1 MALLEQIQ
9 ARLLRIE
16 RWIGGTCLL
25 LLLVLALVQI
35 VARNFLSIGLPVAD
49 TLTRYLVL
57 YVTFFGAILAIHG
70 QRHISLDVLCIWLGQ
85 CWRDRLHRPLH
96 FIGALVTA
104 LLCQA
109 AWAYWQD
116 EWAYVPD
123 PDRWMTLL
131 ALILPAGFGL
141 LSLHFLL
148 AGLIGKPAAEPER
161 P

>member
-1 MALLEQIQ
+1 LALLETVQGL
-9 ARLLRIE
+9 LLRIE
-16 RWIGGTCLL
+16 RWVGGTCLL

-35 VARNFLSIGLPVAD
+35 VARNFFSIGLPTAD

-70 QRHISLDVLCIWLGQ
+70 QRHISLDVLNVWLGQ
-85 CWRDRLHRPLH
+85 RWRDRLHRPLH

-116 EWAYVPD
+116 EWTHVSEQ
-123 PDRWMTLL
+123 DRWMTLL
-131 ALILPAGFGL
+131 ALILPVGFGL

-161 P
+161 T

>member
-1 MALLEQIQ
+1 LTLLVYIQ
-9 ARLLRIE
+9 ALLLRIE
-16 RWIGGTCLL
+16 RWIGGSCLL
-25 LLLVLALVQI
+25 LLLILALAQI
-35 VARNFLSIGLPVAD
+35 IARNFLSIGLPTAD

-70 QRHISLDVLCIWLGQ
+70 QRHISLDVLCVWLGQ
-85 CWRDRLHRPLH
+85 CWRDRLYRPLQ

-116 EWAYVPD
+116 EWAHVTD
-123 PDRWMTLL
+123 QDRWMTLL
-131 ALILPAGFGL
+131 ALILPVGFGL

-148 AGLIGKPAAEPER
+148 AGLIGKPAVEPER

>member
-1 MALLEQIQ
+1 MALLADIQ
-9 ARLLRIE
+9 ARLLRME
-16 RWIGGTCLL
+16 RWLGGTCLL
-25 LLLVLALVQI
+25 LLLILALTQI
-35 VARNFLSIGLPVAD
+35 VARNLFSIGLPMAD

-70 QRHISLDVLCIWLGQ
+70 QRHISLDVLCVWLGK

-109 AWAYWQD
+109 AWAYWWD
-116 EWAYVPD
+116 EWTYVSD
-123 PDRWMTLL
+123 DERWMTLL
-131 ALILPAGFGL
+131 ALILPVGFGL

-148 AGLIGKPAAEPER
+148 AGLIGKPPAEPS
-161 P
+161 PP

>member
-1 MALLEQIQ
+1 LALLATVQGL
-9 ARLLRIE
+9 LLRIE
-16 RWIGGTCLL
+16 RWLGGACLF
-25 LLLVLALVQI
+25 LLLVLALAQV
-35 VARNFLSIGLPVAD
+35 VARNFLSTGLPVAD

-70 QRHISLDVLCIWLGQ
+70 QRHISLDVLCVWLGQ

-109 AWAYWQD
+109 AWAYWRD

-123 PDRWMTLL
+123 QDRWKTLL
-131 ALILPAGFGL
+131 ALILPLGFGL

-148 AGLIGKPAAEPER
+148 AGMIGKSQGASEQP
-161 P
+161 

>member
-1 MALLEQIQ
+1 LAALVHIQ
-9 ARLLRIE
+9 NGLLRIE
-16 RWIGGTCLL
+16 RWIGGGCLL
-25 LLLVLALVQI
+25 LLLLLALAQVI
-35 VARNFLSIGLPVAD
+35 ARNVFSIGLPTAD

-70 QRHISLDVLCIWLGQ
+70 QRHISLDILCVWLGQ
-85 CWRDRLHRPLH
+85 CWRERLYRPLH
-96 FIGALVTA
+96 VLGALVTG

-116 EWAYVPD
+116 EWAHVANH
-123 PDRWMTLL
+123 DRWMTLL
-131 ALILPAGFGL
+131 ALILPIGFGL

-148 AGLIGKPAAEPER
+148 AALIGRPATQLER

>member
-1 MALLEQIQ
+1 MALLERIQ
-9 ARLLRIE
+9 SLLLRIE

-25 LLLVLALVQI
+25 LLLVLALTQI
-35 VARNFLSIGLPVAD
+35 VARNFFSIGLPTAD
-49 TLTRYLVL
+49 TLTRHLVL
-57 YVTFFGAILAIHG
+57 YVTFFGAVLAIHG
-70 QRHISLDVLCIWLGQ
+70 QRHISLDVLSVWLDES
-85 CWRDRLHRPLH
+85 WRERLYRPLQ

-116 EWAYVPD
+116 EWAHTPD
-123 PDRWMTLL
+123 HDRWITLL

-148 AGLIGKPAAEPER
+148 AGLIGRPSTEPER

>member
-1 MALLEQIQ
+1 MAALVYIQ
-9 ARLLRIE
+9 DRLLRLE
-16 RWIGGTCLL
+16 RWIGGASLLLL
-25 LLLVLALVQI
+25 LLLVLAQV
-35 VARNFLSIGLPVAD
+35 VARNLFSIGLPVAD

-57 YVTFFGAILAIHG
+57 YVTFFGAILALHG
-70 QRHISLDVLCIWLGQ
+70 QRHISLDVLCVWLGQ

-96 FIGALVTA
+96 LLGAVVTA

-116 EWAYVPD
+116 EWAHVAD
-123 PDRWMTLL
+123 QERWMTLL
-131 ALILPAGFGL
+131 ALILPGGFGL

-148 AGLIGKPAAEPER
+148 AGLIGKRTTEPTH

>member
-1 MALLEQIQ
+1 MALLVDIQ
-9 ARLLRIE
+9 AWLLRIE
-16 RWIGGTCLL
+16 RWIGGSCLL
-25 LLLVLALVQI
+25 LLLVLALAQI
-35 VARNFLSIGLPVAD
+35 VARNFLSIGLPTAD

-70 QRHISLDVLCIWLGQ
+70 QRHISLDVLCVWLGQ
-85 CWRDRLHRPLH
+85 SWRDRLHRPLQ

-116 EWAYVPD
+116 EWAHVTD
-123 PDRWMTLL
+123 QDRWMTLL
-131 ALILPAGFGL
+131 ALILPVGFGL

-148 AGLIGKPAAEPER
+148 AGLIGRPAAEPER
-161 P
+161 T

>member
-1 MALLEQIQ
+1 MARLAQIQ
-9 ARLLRIE
+9 TLLLRLE
-16 RWIGGTCLL
+16 RWIGGGALL
-25 LLLVLALVQI
+25 LLLILVLAQV
-35 VARNFLSIGLPVAD
+35 VARNVFSLGLPMAD

-70 QRHISLDVLCIWLGQ
+70 QRHISLDVLCAWLGQ
-85 CWRDRLHRPLH
+85 GWRDRLYRPLH
-96 FIGALVTA
+96 LFGALVSA

-116 EWAYVPD
+116 EWAHVSD
-123 PDRWMTLL
+123 AERWMTLL
-131 ALILPAGFGL
+131 ALILPVGFGL

-148 AGLIGKPAAEPER
+148 AVLIGKPAAEPPR